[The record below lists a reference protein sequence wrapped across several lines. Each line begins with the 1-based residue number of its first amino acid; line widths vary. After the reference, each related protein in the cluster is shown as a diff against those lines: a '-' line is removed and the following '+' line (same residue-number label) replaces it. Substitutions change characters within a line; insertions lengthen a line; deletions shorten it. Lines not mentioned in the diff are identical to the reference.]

1 VIETHRMKR
10 ALGTIL
16 AILCTAAATLVPAQ
30 AASAANDYGNLTA
43 QWWQWVYAQEAVDV
57 GGTNTNPLLD
67 STGAYATVGQEN
79 GIGPGDKFFF
89 LTGTFGGDATRT
101 VTVPHGKALF
111 FPIFNS
117 EVDNAVAPPTNYG
130 VPKLKA
136 LAKAQIDAATKL
148 DATFNGKTVKIFRS
162 TSPTFSYTVPDEN
175 SIYAFFGLTG
185 PQFEGRVKP
194 AVADGYWAYIPPPSP
209 GQHELKFESA
219 NDTGFSLH
227 VTYHLTVGPSA

>member
-1 VIETHRMKR
+1 MKR

-16 AILCTAAATLVPAQ
+16 AILCIAAATLVPAS

-43 QWWQWVYAQEAVDV
+43 RWWQWVYSQPAVNV

-67 STGAYATVGQEN
+67 STGEYATAGQEN
-79 GIGPGDKFFF
+79 GIGPGNKFFF
-89 LTGTFGGDATRT
+89 LTGTFGGGATRT
-101 VTVPHGKALF
+101 VTVPQGKALF
-111 FPIFNS
+111 FPIFNY
-117 EVDNAVAPPTNYG
+117 EADNAVDPPTDYG

-136 LAKAQIDAATKL
+136 IAKAQIDAATKL
-148 DATFNGKTVKIFRS
+148 DATFDGKAVKIFRS

-185 PQFEGRVKP
+185 PQFEGRIKP
-194 AVADGYWAYIPPPSP
+194 AVADGYWAYVPPPSP

-219 NDTGFSLH
+219 SSAGFSLN